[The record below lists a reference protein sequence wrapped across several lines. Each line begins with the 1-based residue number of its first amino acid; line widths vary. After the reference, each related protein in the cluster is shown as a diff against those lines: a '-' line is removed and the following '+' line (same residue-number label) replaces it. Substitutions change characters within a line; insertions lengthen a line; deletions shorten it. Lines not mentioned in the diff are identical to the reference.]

1 MAQTDYNPSNPP
13 EPSARYK
20 ITVSASPNY
29 GYTSGTGWFDT
40 GSQTWISTSSYSPD
54 YVFKYWTKN
63 GAKYTESSSFYYTVE
78 TENVN
83 FVAVYT
89 YEPQSPAEP
98 DGIAS
103 YRLYLKSNIN
113 GSCSFNRTSGEKI
126 RSGSSVYVCAYPNA
140 GYKFKGWYI
149 DDDKQSDSR
158 DLDFQ
163 MPEKDITLTAHF
175 EYDPE
180 NPDDPQSAAG
190 QPITT
195 KIKAKN
201 YTREYG
207 EANPVFGY
215 SSNTEITGTPT
226 ITCKGHKDIA
236 CRYLSYCCFAWFCGG
251 RGCNPCQW
259 YADYYKGSVG
269 DPGR

>member
-29 GYTSGTGWFDT
+29 GYTSGSGWFNT
-40 GSQTWISTSSYSPD
+40 GSQTWINTSSYSSD

-63 GAKYTESSSFYYTVE
+63 GAKYTESRSFYYTVE
-78 TENVN
+78 TENAN
-83 FVAVYT
+83 FVAVYA

-98 DGIAS
+98 DGIVS
-103 YRLYLKSNIN
+103 YRLYLKSNIS

-126 RSGSSVYVCAYPNA
+126 KTGSSVYVSAYPNT
-140 GYKFKGWYI
+140 GYKFKGWY
-149 DDDKQSDSR
+149 DGDVKQSDSR
-158 DLDFQ
+158 DFYYQ
-163 MPEKDITLTAHF
+163 MPAKDVTLTAQF

-180 NPDDPQSAAG
+180 NPDDPQSAAD
-190 QPITT
+190 QPVTI

-215 SSNTEITGTPT
+215 SANMEF
-226 ITCKGHKDIA
+226 
-236 CRYLSYCCFAWFCGG
+236 L
-251 RGCNPCQW
+251 
-259 YADYYKGSVG
+259 
-269 DPGR
+269 